1 MDLPAPDADVDMDKE
16 KEMDTDMEKEK
27 DMDMD
32 MEKEKDMDMDM
43 DKDMDMETGT
53 DMDIPHAKE
62 MKYGN
67 TSKHGEGHRKSRPRQ
82 RPETAMFFEIYSRVT
97 TGITMGLRFVFLNR

>member
-1 MDLPAPDADVDMDKE
+1 MDLPAPDADMDMD
-16 KEMDTDMEKEK
+16 KEK

-32 MEKEKDMDMDM
+32 MDMEKDM

-53 DMDIPHAKE
+53 DMDIPLAKE
-62 MKYGN
+62 IKYGN
-67 TSKHGEGHRKSRPRQ
+67 DSKHGEGHRKSRPRQ

>member
-1 MDLPAPDADVDMDKE
+1 MDMDKE

-27 DMDMD
+27 DMDM
-32 MEKEKDMDMDM
+32 EKDM

-53 DMDIPHAKE
+53 DMDIPLAKE

-67 TSKHGEGHRKSRPRQ
+67 ASKHGEGHRKSRPRQ

>member
-1 MDLPAPDADVDMDKE
+1 MDMDKE
-16 KEMDTDMEKEK
+16 KEMDTDMEK
-27 DMDMD
+27 
-32 MEKEKDMDMDM
+32 DM
-43 DKDMDMETGT
+43 DKDMDMDMETGT

-62 MKYGN
+62 IKYGN
-67 TSKHGEGHRKSRPRQ
+67 ASKHGEGHRKSRPRQ